1 MVSAR
6 RGLSKCTAAAAS
18 NLRTSSQQP
27 LLFLYPI
34 WARGIVSSAAPAV
47 ENEVLSHRQRADI
60 DQAYTSKCANAT
72 NNDRDSTNILHPR
85 LSQQRT
91 VGESTSAT
99 KTASY
104 SPVSDFTPRRVKSE
118 SHQRE
123 LKIRRVVANV
133 EEHYQRE
140 AHERETR
147 NLYNEMIREE
157 RRQHEKEVLP
167 PDRAELFET
176 LIKRTSKRTP
186 GTVIHV
192 VVPSKAVPGLL
203 FGLEDNI
210 LEIKH
215 RTGAEIDLLEEQP
228 GAATA
233 GPGLRTFSLSGPSS
247 SVAIASAI
255 ILKSTP
261 GAISKGLPDAAVL
274 RKLSTKKPEL
284 NSTSEA
290 KSRVVLSRPLNGY
303 NRRPMRADAVPR
315 PKVYTAESIH
325 DYVTSLTLMPMPRP
339 MHRLLY
345 QPGEEHQ
352 RLVEELLDEVFDND
366 DCLQVMSVNTLNE
379 GLSYF
384 MKHNQTHFVKEIYW
398 KVEERGMRLNT
409 ETFNIMLRGAAK
421 VQDIDTF
428 GQLFVAMISRA
439 IRPDSGTWLAFLAV
453 LDDSKVTTMV
463 LEAMKKLGLFYEPG
477 VQAKVGD
484 IVAPEQLQSRLNSGK
499 TTNFQHFVRDMEQ
512 NVSENWLTVSGGN
525 KLLKIWGIH
534 GMISECWLLVEYM
547 TKRGIQIDVVSGN
560 TMLDACC
567 ASSGVRPGIN
577 LFERLV
583 NEYHFMPDEITW
595 RILSKHV
602 WEAHY
607 YATSRV
613 LWRYGCLQ
621 GWSSFPMKTR
631 ISDSLIQ
638 RFRHLQTAWAPP
650 KTENRKWALNAG
662 AFVVTDQSAVIE
674 GPAALEYV
682 AKNPPDEPEIEETQA
697 DISESIQPRLEDA
710 ESLSETAVQRLAFN
724 IVANDYKLATKY
736 EPFHKSPLALIKEA
750 LAVDLEAE
758 AREIAFEGKLEW
770 LDAHAPEVTRQTRQ
784 KRRDYIQIRYT
795 THTKTEDA
803 VASGFTS
810 RAVQEKGTMKPR
822 SERLAAA
829 ASAPHIPGLSAAQR
843 SLARAERKQKE
854 REVAA
859 TQGEWGWLAR
869 RKAKLRVQEAPK

>member
-27 LLFLYPI
+27 LLFLYPT
-34 WARGIVSSAAPAV
+34 WARGIASSAAPAV
-47 ENEVLSHRQRADI
+47 DNEGLPHRQRVDI
-60 DQAYTSKCANAT
+60 DEGYTSKCANAT
-72 NNDRDSTNILHPR
+72 NNDGDSTNTFHSE

-91 VGESTSAT
+91 VGESASAT

-104 SPVSDFTPRRVKSE
+104 SPVSDFTPKRVKSE
-118 SHQRE
+118 RHIKE

-140 AHERETR
+140 AYERETR
-147 NLYNEMIREE
+147 NRYNEMIREE

-186 GTVIHV
+186 GTVVHV
-192 VVPSKAVPGLL
+192 AVPSKAVPGLL
-203 FGLEDNI
+203 FGIEDNI

-228 GAATA
+228 GTATA
-233 GPGLRTFSLSGPSS
+233 GFGLRTFSLSGPSS

-274 RKLSTKKPEL
+274 RKLSTRKPEL
-284 NSTSEA
+284 NRTSET
-290 KSRVVLSRPLNGY
+290 KSRVVLSRPLSGY

-352 RLVEELLDEVFDND
+352 RLVEELLDEIFDND

-453 LDDSKVTTMV
+453 LDDPKVTVMV

-484 IVAPEQLQSRLNSGK
+484 IVAPEQLQARLNSGK
-499 TTNFQHFVRDMEQ
+499 TAKFSHFIRDMEKDI
-512 NVSENWLTVSGGN
+512 SENWLTVSGGN

-567 ASSGVRPGIN
+567 ASSGVRPGID

-583 NEYHFMPDEITW
+583 NEYHFTPDEITW

-607 YATSRV
+607 YATSRI

-621 GWSSFPMKTR
+621 GWSSFPMKSR
-631 ISDSLIQ
+631 ISDSLVQ
-638 RFRHLQTAWAPP
+638 RFNHLQTAWTPP

-662 AFVVTDQSAVIE
+662 AFVVTDQSAVKE

-682 AKNPPDEPEIEETQA
+682 ANNPSEEPELEDAEA
-697 DISESIQPRLEDA
+697 DISESMQLQPGNA
-710 ESLSETAVQRLAFN
+710 HSLSETAVRRLAFN
-724 IVANDYKLATKY
+724 IVADDYNLATKY
-736 EPFHKSPLALIKEA
+736 EPFDKSPLTMIKEA

-758 AREIAFEGKLEW
+758 ALEMPFEEKLEW
-770 LDAHAPEVTRQTRQ
+770 LDEHAPEVTRQTRQ
-784 KRRDYIQIRYT
+784 KRQERIQIRYT
-795 THTKTEDA
+795 KHTKTGG
-803 VASGFTS
+803 VVPLRLIS
-810 RAVQEKGTMKPR
+810 RAVQEKGTMKP
-822 SERLAAA
+822 SGDRLAADS
-829 ASAPHIPGLSAAQR
+829 SAPRLPVMSLAERSLERAARRQREREQSAA
-843 SLARAERKQKE
+843 
-854 REVAA
+854 
-859 TQGEWGWLAR
+859 T
-869 RKAKLRVQEAPK
+869 